1 MERPEGRMPAG
12 SVRRDGTGNP
22 EPGAPQDVNRKGAVP
37 GATYL
42 ASRSLKTLR
51 TLSTFGATTAW
62 Q

>member
-1 MERPEGRMPAG
+1 MAG
-12 SVRRDGTGNP
+12 VSVQRDGTGNP
-22 EPGAPQDVNRKGAVP
+22 EPAAPQDVNRKGAVP